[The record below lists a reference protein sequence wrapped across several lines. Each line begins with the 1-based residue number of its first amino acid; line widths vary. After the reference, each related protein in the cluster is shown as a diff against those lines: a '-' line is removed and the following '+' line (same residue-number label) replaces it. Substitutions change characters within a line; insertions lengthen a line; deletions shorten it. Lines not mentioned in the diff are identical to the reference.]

1 MDNWLKTKTAGLPR
15 WAWVSLFS
23 GAIILGLY
31 LRSRSAAEGEEPEG
45 DETPEGLDQYE
56 GTDSAGGLASAGLLG
71 PASGGLTPVQTP
83 YLPEG
88 LTEIFAQQSGA
99 LASQQEQLTALAEAA
114 LAKEPS
120 ERSFGEPVEPAIY
133 EPPEPPEPGPV
144 TGGGAPH
151 RQRQN
156 KARQQAVL
164 KRKQIA
170 RQRKRAAQKA
180 RRESQRAKRARRQH
194 NQRAARAARK
204 RAQRAHRKAKRLA
217 KRQRRRRRR

>member
-31 LRSRSAAEGEEPEG
+31 LRSRSATEGEEEPEE
-45 DETPEGLDQYE
+45 ETPQGLEQYA

-71 PASGGLTPVQTP
+71 PAPGGLTPVQTP

-88 LTEIFAQQSGA
+88 LTDIFAQQSGT
-99 LASQQEQLTALAEAA
+99 LATQQEQLTNLAEAA
-114 LAKEPS
+114 LNREPS
-120 ERSFGEPVEPAIY
+120 ERSFGEPVEPTVY
-133 EPPEPPEPGPV
+133 EPPEPPEPEPV

-151 RQRQN
+151 NQRQN
-156 KARQQAVL
+156 RARRQAR
-164 KRKQIA
+164 KRRQIA

-180 RRESQRAKRARRQH
+180 RRESRRAKRARRHH
-194 NQRAARAARK
+194 NQRAARAARR